1 MSRTLIGT
9 VVSNKME
16 KSAVVA
22 VESHKIHP
30 IYRKRYKTT
39 KRFIVHD
46 ETNAVQMGD
55 RVELSETRPMSAKK
69 RFAISQVLK
78 AAPIV
83 AVDAAQDTKETTK

>member
-22 VESHKIHP
+22 VSSSKIHP

-39 KRFIVHD
+39 KRFIAHD
-46 ETNAVQMGD
+46 EAHTSQGGD
-55 RVELSETRPMSAKK
+55 KVEISETRPMSAKK
-69 RFAISQVLK
+69 RFAISNVLQ
-78 AAPIV
+78 AAPVVEI
-83 AVDAAQDTKETTK
+83 AKDDKETTK

>member
-22 VESHKIHP
+22 VSSSKIHP

-46 ETNAVQMGD
+46 EANTSQIGD
-55 RVELSETRPMSAKK
+55 KVEISETRPMSAKK
-69 RFAISQVLK
+69 RFAISNVLQ
-78 AAPIV
+78 AAPVVEI
-83 AVDAAQDTKETTK
+83 AKDDKETTK

>member
-22 VESHKIHP
+22 VSSSKIHP

-46 ETNAVQMGD
+46 ESNTARLGD
-55 RVELSETRPMSAKK
+55 RVELTETRPMSAKK
-69 RFAISQVLK
+69 RFAIARVLQ
-78 AAPIV
+78 AAP
-83 AVDAAQDTKETTK
+83 VDEIANEEATK

>member
-22 VESHKIHP
+22 VSSSKIHP

-46 ETNAVQMGD
+46 ESNTSQIGD
-55 RVELSETRPMSAKK
+55 KVEISETRPMSAKK
-69 RFAISQVLK
+69 RFAISNVLE
-78 AAPIV
+78 AAPVVEI
-83 AVDAAQDTKETTK
+83 AIDDTDKETSK

>member
-22 VESHKIHP
+22 VESSKIHP
-30 IYRKRYKTT
+30 IYRKRFKTT

-46 ETNAVQMGD
+46 ESNAVQVGD
-55 RVELSETRPMSAKK
+55 RVELSETRPMSARK
-69 RFAISQVLK
+69 RFVISNVLDVSNK
-78 AAPIV
+78 PV
-83 AVDAAQDTKETTK
+83 AKSKESTK

>member
-22 VESHKIHP
+22 IQSSKIHP

-46 ETNAVQMGD
+46 ENNSAQVGD
-55 RVELSETRPMSAKK
+55 RVELTETRPLSAKK
-69 RFAISQVLK
+69 RFVISQVLQ
-78 AAPIV
+78 ATQVVEIPA
-83 AVDAAQDTKETTK
+83 DTKTEETAK